1 MVRKVVLLCWLL
13 LGCISASGQL
23 RMAYYDVDRL
33 CDTLPSLF
41 YYDPYTP
48 DGPNRWNT
56 ARYRHKVE
64 QVAAVIDSMGLEI
77 VALYGVENEAVVR
90 DIIRSS
96 RQDYSYYHTTLN
108 ASDGMDFALLY
119 YGDKLEV
126 LETEAGPR
134 SLRIEARIRRDTVTL
149 LLVADRR
156 RCANEVQACCNRHPN
171 RPLIVAGRT
180 GYFRGEQWGLVERT
194 AHPRRQGYG
203 TRYSRRGWYFGE
215 RIYTSPTLGT
225 APAEVFIRREWLDPT
240 TATPLPTW
248 QGASYRGGVG
258 RNLPVWCRIE

>member
-90 DIIRSS
+90 DIVRSS

-126 LETEAGPR
+126 VETEAGPR

-156 RCANEVQACCNRHPN
+156 RCANEVAVGAFLEDRIGFLDIADH
-171 RPLIVAGRT
+171 
-180 GYFRGEQWGLVERT
+180 VERT
-194 AHPRRQGYG
+194 MAKWQNHPN
-203 TRYSRRGWYFGE
+203 
-215 RIYTSPTLGT
+215 PTL
-225 APAEVFIRREWLDPT
+225 EEL
-240 TATPLPTW
+240 
-248 QGASYRGGVG
+248 
-258 RNLPVWCRIE
+258 IEIDA